1 MKTTKVSLNP
11 ERVNTAWAIAHAL
24 AHPLR
29 LRILEYIDSMG
40 KTNVNNIY
48 KTLQIE
54 QSITSQHLRI
64 LRDADIVSNEK
75 DGKFVHYAINYDRI
89 SKASSAVASYT
100 KTDQLFQMAH

>member
-29 LRILEYIDSMG
+29 LQILEYIDRMG

-48 KTLQIE
+48 RSLQIE

-64 LRDADIVSNEK
+64 LRDAEIVYNEK
-75 DGKFVHYAINYDRI
+75 DGKFVHYAINYDRVE
-89 SKASSAVASYT
+89 KASSAV
-100 KTDQLFQMAH
+100 KTYSQADQIFQMAN